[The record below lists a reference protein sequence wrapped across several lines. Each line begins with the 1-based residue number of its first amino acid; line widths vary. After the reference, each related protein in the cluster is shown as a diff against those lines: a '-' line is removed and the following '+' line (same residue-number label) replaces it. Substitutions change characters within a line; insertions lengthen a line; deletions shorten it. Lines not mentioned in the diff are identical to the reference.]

1 MERTSLLSTSRAMVP
16 STAGASA
23 ASGASAG
30 PAGSFVDDIIN
41 EEKHEPTEEEL
52 DTFKNLVNDWFKYD
66 DQIRK
71 LKTAMKERKNYQ
83 RVLNNKIEEFMFNFK
98 YNDLNTQHGR
108 IKTNVKECKVH
119 IKMNDIKTMI
129 IKYNEL
135 SGEELLKQIFE
146 GDRQTIVKKNIR
158 RIIPKVSL
166 TL

>member
-1 MERTSLLSTSRAMVP
+1 MESTSV
-16 STAGASA
+16 SA
-23 ASGASAG
+23 AHTGANA
-30 PAGSFVDDIIN
+30 SFVDDIIN

-71 LKTAMKERKNYQ
+71 LKIAMKERKNYQ

-108 IKTNVKECKVH
+108 IKTNIKECKVP

-129 IKYNEL
+129 IKYNDL
-135 SGEELLKQIFE
+135 SGEELLKRIFE
-146 GDRQTIVKKNIR
+146 GDRQTVVKKNIR